1 MLKLADIVI
10 RNRWLIIAFMVVITA
25 IMGWQGS
32 RVKLNADFSTYLR
45 QDDPLVQQ
53 YNRIGDTF
61 GGNSVGVALLSSDD
75 IFTPENLALLQA
87 LTEAFQNVEGIA
99 YVTSLTNVVDFRKTD
114 WGLEVSELLDRDRL
128 PDTAEAAA
136 LRKYIMQKDR
146 YVGRL
151 VSEDGTTAAIV
162 LRFQGGSNKAINQFA
177 TSLRVKDAAEK
188 VLAERR
194 PPENTRIY
202 FGGMPFLIFN
212 MTLLITDNL
221 TLLVPL
227 MVLIL
232 IATLYLGFRHWAG
245 VVFPMLVVI
254 ISVVWVVGFMGMT
267 GLQMDLLTGIAPVI
281 LLALGSADGIHL
293 LKRYF
298 ERRRQGEAAG
308 EATRHVF
315 KEMGTPIILTTITTT
330 VGFAALAISDFS
342 VIQQFGLLTALGI
355 VIALLV
361 TLTLLPALLSFGVT
375 PREPRGS
382 TSSMSRFGD
391 IAGRFIV
398 RRKKALI
405 FGAAVVVLVSA
416 LALPRIEKDV
426 DWTLC
431 LRKGSDPFHAEM
443 LLREK
448 FGGSLPIQILVDG
461 DLRDPAALKL
471 MREIERRLEVVP
483 GVSKSQS
490 IASIIAEMND
500 VMNDRY
506 TIPDDRQGVSNLWFL
521 IEGRDMMEQLVSQ
534 QETEALL
541 QAKLNTW
548 HTAFLVAAV
557 DSINRLLQPFQQPMV
572 AVRLSQT
579 PPAVRRSLLDIR
591 RQQML
596 DDLRLDLQRYG
607 LTLPEQELQ
616 RAVDKALNPDKM
628 AALEARLAGVA
639 REYLASPEAEI
650 ELPAPVARRLSRA
663 LGSRLAGG
671 APADSAAVFRII
683 RRFAPDIDSEDA
695 GWLAVSL
702 ASILRNALAEQR
714 LQPALALL
722 REQLPERFRNH
733 IGLWRDIK
741 STLWQANEDIL
752 LVPRDRL
759 AQRLSG
765 TDDLPMRELS
775 VRVVQSGLAPVLK
788 RMEEELTPTQ
798 VESLSITLVLVIL
811 LLAFIFR
818 SMAGGMLAVVPISLT
833 ILINFA
839 VMGYLGI
846 GLDSFTAMI
855 ASVAIG
861 LGIDTDIHFISRL
874 RDEMR
879 KTRDELTALQ
889 RTLNTT
895 GVSIIINALAV
906 GLGFLVLL
914 AAGGQHI
921 RRFGGLTAMTIFVS
935 ALFTLTVLPSLL
947 LWIRP
952 KFLQRAAAAQTE
964 SREIASERIGIA
976 PAE

>member
-188 VLAERR
+188 VLAEHR
-194 PPENTRIY
+194 PPEHTRIY

-391 IAGRFIV
+391 IAGRFIF

-548 HTAFLVAAV
+548 RTAFLVAAV

-650 ELPAPVARRLSRA
+650 ELPAPIARRLSRA

-671 APADSAAVFRII
+671 APADSATVFRII

>member
-10 RNRWLIIAFMVVITA
+10 RNRWLIIALMLVITA
-25 IMGWQGS
+25 KMGWQGS

-114 WGLEVSELLDRDRL
+114 WGLEVSELLDRNRL

-136 LRKYIMQKDR
+136 LRKYVMQKDR

-375 PREPRGS
+375 PRESRS
-382 TSSMSRFGD
+382 SSSSMSRFGD
-391 IAGRFIV
+391 IAGRFIF

-416 LALPRIEKDV
+416 LALPWIEKDV

-483 GVSKSQS
+483 GISKSQS

-616 RAVDKALNPDKM
+616 RIVEKALNPEKM

-671 APADSAAVFRII
+671 DPADSAAVFRII
-683 RRFAPDIDSEDA
+683 RRFAANIDTEDA

-733 IGLWRDIK
+733 TGLWRDIK

-765 TDDLPMRELS
+765 TDNLPMREVS

-798 VESLSITLVLVIL
+798 VESLSITLVLVIV

-818 SMAGGMLAVVPISLT
+818 SMAGGVLAVVPISLT

-947 LWIRP
+947 LWMRP
-952 KFLQRAAAAQTE
+952 KFLQRATAAQVE
-964 SREIASERIGIA
+964 SREIASQRIGIA